1 MLCILEYHC
10 LNCFL
15 ENIEDVQGKRN
26 DLEEIEELLNNGA
39 TPEEIFETSFR
50 YRKYEK
56 MIKADYLARRIKE
69 TPLVKDMWNEYHW
82 GRSGS
87 GKTYTYIKLCEKY
100 PDEVYLCN
108 DYANSGTSGGGF
120 DFYSSNPARIVIL
133 DEFRGNIPYAQLLSM
148 LDVYS
153 RNQQHCRYQNVYNLW
168 TSVVIC
174 SIYPPEKVY
183 SFMVDD
189 TQKSV
194 DSIQQLLRRLK
205 VIVYHYINKEGL
217 EYKNCHP
224 FKRRDASRRLW
235 TLIHNGTIFK
245 SEILDAY
252 VEKQNG
258 STDSERILYYLI
270 DCINE
275 AYEKKGSALTDK
287 ERFDTVD
294 QVICTLAPENKLN
307 LLIYDGD
314 LFYVHTNF
322 YVALFRIQKGDTLFV
337 ATKPLTEEKEWER
350 VPMSTPLAY
359 RKRKLVYAAE
369 HSIRMSLSTR
379 NRGTVSIK
387 RRYKSSLGFK
397 RF

>member
-1 MLCILEYHC
+1 
-10 LNCFL
+10 
-15 ENIEDVQGKRN
+15 
-26 DLEEIEELLNNGA
+26 
-39 TPEEIFETSFR
+39 
-50 YRKYEK
+50 

-174 SIYPPEKVY
+174 SIYPPENVY

-205 VIVYHYINKEGL
+205 VIV
-217 EYKNCHP
+217 
-224 FKRRDASRRLW
+224 
-235 TLIHNGTIFK
+235 
-245 SEILDAY
+245 
-252 VEKQNG
+252 
-258 STDSERILYYLI
+258 
-270 DCINE
+270 
-275 AYEKKGSALTDK
+275 
-287 ERFDTVD
+287 
-294 QVICTLAPENKLN
+294 
-307 LLIYDGD
+307 
-314 LFYVHTNF
+314 
-322 YVALFRIQKGDTLFV
+322 
-337 ATKPLTEEKEWER
+337 
-350 VPMSTPLAY
+350 
-359 RKRKLVYAAE
+359 
-369 HSIRMSLSTR
+369 
-379 NRGTVSIK
+379 
-387 RRYKSSLGFK
+387 
-397 RF
+397 

>member
-1 MLCILEYHC
+1 MAFSPDTRGRSWFVTIHEKNMKKSGMSKEQYMNPEFVADRFLTEWEKSGKGRIGAIAVCESAQGLYHLHMACYGNTTTLKKVSDVLFQSHVEPVKGKSQLLQYLTKEGKYAEKGEKVLYTKNLEV
-10 LNCFL
+10 
-15 ENIEDVQGKRN
+15 IEDNQGKRS
-26 DLEEIEELLNNGA
+26 DLDVIEEMLNDGA

-56 MIKADYLARRIKE
+56 MVKSDYLARRIKE
-69 TPLVKDMWNEYHW
+69 TPLVKNMWNEYHW

-205 VIVYHYINKEGL
+205 LIVYHYINKDGK
-217 EYKNCHP
+217 YRAFRMPAKDYIN
-224 FKRRDASRRLW
+224 ASDM
-235 TLIHNGTIFK
+235 I
-245 SEILDAY
+245 
-252 VEKQNG
+252 
-258 STDSERILYYLI
+258 ERAK
-270 DCINE
+270 
-275 AYEKKGSALTDK
+275 AYEKIADEVEAMEELTNNRNLSIEEFMKTWDVVKVK
-287 ERFDTVD
+287 E
-294 QVICTLAPENKLN
+294 
-307 LLIYDGD
+307 
-314 LFYVHTNF
+314 
-322 YVALFRIQKGDTLFV
+322 
-337 ATKPLTEEKEWER
+337 
-350 VPMSTPLAY
+350 
-359 RKRKLVYAAE
+359 
-369 HSIRMSLSTR
+369 
-379 NRGTVSIK
+379 
-387 RRYKSSLGFK
+387 
-397 RF
+397 

>member
-1 MLCILEYHC
+1 MVTFQNANMEKSGLTKKEYENPEYLADYICSLWENSGKGRKAGVVVCVSLKGLYHAHIACYGNTTTLKKVSDIFFQAHTEPQLGGKAELRAYLLKEGKYAEKGEQVLC
-10 LNCFL
+10 FKGL

-148 LDVYS
+148 LDVYG
-153 RNQQHCRYQNVYNLW
+153 RNQQHCRYQNVNNLW

-205 VIVYHYINKEGL
+205 VIVYHYINKDGK
-217 EYKNCHP
+217 YRTFRMPAKDYV
-224 FKRRDASRRLW
+224 DANDM
-235 TLIHNGTIFK
+235 I
-245 SEILDAY
+245 
-252 VEKQNG
+252 KQAM
-258 STDSERILYYLI
+258 D
-270 DCINE
+270 
-275 AYEKKGSALTDK
+275 YEKIADEVEAMDEMTDNSNFSLEEFMKMWDAVEVK
-287 ERFDTVD
+287 E
-294 QVICTLAPENKLN
+294 
-307 LLIYDGD
+307 
-314 LFYVHTNF
+314 
-322 YVALFRIQKGDTLFV
+322 
-337 ATKPLTEEKEWER
+337 
-350 VPMSTPLAY
+350 
-359 RKRKLVYAAE
+359 
-369 HSIRMSLSTR
+369 
-379 NRGTVSIK
+379 
-387 RRYKSSLGFK
+387 
-397 RF
+397 

>member
-1 MLCILEYHC
+1 MAFSKDTRARYWFVVIHIKNMLKAGLKPEQYKDEQFVADFFIQMWEKSGKGRKAGIAVCIDANGRYHLHMACIGNTTTLNKVATILFQSHVEPVMSKSCVIPYIKKEGKYAEKGEKILYTKNLEE
-10 LNCFL
+10 L
-15 ENIEDVQGKRN
+15 ENNQGKRN
-26 DLEEIEELLNNGA
+26 DLDEIEEMLNNGA

-108 DYANSGTSGGGF
+108 DYANSGASGGGF
-120 DFYSSNPARIVIL
+120 DFYSSNPAKIVIL
-133 DEFRGNIPYAQLLSM
+133 DEFRGNIPYAQLLSL

-194 DSIQQLLRRLK
+194 DSIQQLLRRLN
-205 VIVYHYINKEGL
+205 VIVYHYINKDGK
-217 EYKNCHP
+217 YRAFRMSAKDYIN
-224 FKRRDASRRLW
+224 AS
-235 TLIHNGTIFK
+235 
-245 SEILDAY
+245 DM
-252 VEKQNG
+252 VERAR
-258 STDSERILYYLI
+258 E
-270 DCINE
+270 
-275 AYEKKGSALTDK
+275 YEKIADEVEAMEEMAESDK
-287 ERFDTVD
+287 CMPLEEFIKTWDAV
-294 QVICTLAPENKLN
+294 E
-307 LLIYDGD
+307 
-314 LFYVHTNF
+314 
-322 YVALFRIQKGDTLFV
+322 
-337 ATKPLTEEKEWER
+337 TKE
-350 VPMSTPLAY
+350 
-359 RKRKLVYAAE
+359 
-369 HSIRMSLSTR
+369 
-379 NRGTVSIK
+379 
-387 RRYKSSLGFK
+387 
-397 RF
+397 